1 MSSYP
6 DNEPILKY
14 GPNSEEREALKEEID
29 RQMSEVVEI
38 PCVVNGEEI
47 YTNNT
52 VTQVIP
58 HNHGHILANVHLAG
72 RSEMESACSAAVQ
85 AQSEWIDIGLE
96 GRASVFEKCAD
107 LLAGDWRVGHLF
119 LRDVQIF

>member
-6 DNEPILKY
+6 DNEPILNY
-14 GPNSEEREALKEEID
+14 GPDSEEREALKEEID

-47 YTNNT
+47 YTNNI

-58 HNHGHILANVHLAG
+58 LQT
-72 RSEMESACSAAVQ
+72 SY
-85 AQSEWIDIGLE
+85 
-96 GRASVFEKCAD
+96 
-107 LLAGDWRVGHLF
+107 
-119 LRDVQIF
+119 